1 MAHPI
6 SHPKMT
12 MKPSKLSTILLHERG
27 IALIT
32 ALAVVLLT
40 SLGQV
45 SIIGAIIIIGV
56 ATTLLLR
63 MEIRRHTER
72 LRLRRSEIRHKRK
85 EEQGVQSFRAQALNS
100 LPSPVLLIND
110 EHKIIFANNEA
121 VNALG
126 VGSAGDDAYLFLR
139 QPSLMAQIDAALAG
153 KTLDEASED
162 VRYTTSAERS
172 FDVSV
177 ASFGDVGE
185 DSQTMLAMVFFYE
198 VTSLLSTERMRV
210 DFVANAS
217 HELRTPLAS
226 LMGSIETLQGPAKD
240 DPEAQ
245 ERFLNIMQR
254 ESERMT
260 RLIDDLLSLSRI
272 ELDRHKA
279 PDTVITLER
288 VAQFVINSVEPIAR
302 ERNIKFAIHMTADL
316 PNVIADEDQ
325 IIQVLLN
332 LFVNAAKYADAGT
345 TVHISGALNDTG
357 SAVEVNIRDEG
368 PGIAPQHLARLTERF
383 YRVDTARSRKMGGTG
398 LGLAIVK
405 HILLRHETPLEIKS
419 ELGKGTQFT
428 FFLKNA
434 NRARPNS
441 RHSSGALTKQ
451 PSHNISAL

>member
-1 MAHPI
+1 MAPPI

-139 QPSLMAQIDAALAG
+139 QPSLMAQIDAALVG
-153 KTLDEASED
+153 KTLDETSED

-177 ASFGDVGE
+177 ASFGAVGE

-240 DPEAQ
+240 DPDAQ

-302 ERNIKFAIHMTADL
+302 ERDIKFAVHMPPDL

-345 TVHISGALNDTG
+345 TVHISGTLNDTG

-419 ELGKGTQFT
+419 ELGRGTQFT

-434 NRARPNS
+434 NRARPHGRYNNGT
-441 RHSSGALTKQ
+441 HTKS
-451 PSHNISAL
+451 PAIA